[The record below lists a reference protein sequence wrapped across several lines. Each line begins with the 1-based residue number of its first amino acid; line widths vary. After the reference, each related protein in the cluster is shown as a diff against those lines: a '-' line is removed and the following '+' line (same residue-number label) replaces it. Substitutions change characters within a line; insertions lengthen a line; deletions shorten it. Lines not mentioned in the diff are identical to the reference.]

1 LFRPVDSLLVDK
13 EDRILYLHLSSTSDY
28 GTMNVRSIFVNKLNN
43 LRAGWRIA
51 IFLLLQVSLSLGI
64 VGILHLFLRIPET
77 VGNAVAYVILIGTT
91 FLVLRLVDHRPFRSV
106 GLPLHPRLGAEWG
119 QGILL
124 SLLMISSV
132 FIVEYAFGY
141 IHLQWRGDPASVIG
155 TSFVTTLLVF
165 LWFGFGEELLF
176 RGYLFQTLIEGT
188 NQYIAVLIMSVLF
201 GAAHIANPH
210 ATPLGVVN
218 TVLASIWLSVA
229 YLKTRTLW
237 FPTALHATW
246 NFFQGFVYSF
256 PVSGLHVGGGS
267 LLVLE
272 QSGPDWLTGGSYG
285 PEAGILATLV
295 LLTAIVYT
303 LTSSSIRLGE
313 GVWLLQPQS
322 SLQIDSNQAQS

>member
-1 LFRPVDSLLVDK
+1 MNLRPVF
-13 EDRILYLHLSSTSDY
+13 I
-28 GTMNVRSIFVNKLNN
+28 NKLNN

-51 IFLLLQVSLSLGI
+51 ILLLLQVSLSLCI

-77 VGNAVAYVILIGTT
+77 LGNAVTYVILIGTT
-91 FLVLRLVDHRPFRSV
+91 FLVLRLVDHRPFKSV
-106 GLPLHPRLGAEWG
+106 GLPLHKRLGVEWG

-124 SLLMISSV
+124 SVFMISLV
-132 FIVEYAFGY
+132 FIVEYVLGY
-141 IHLQWRGDPASVIG
+141 IHLQWRGDTASVIG
-155 TSFVTTLLVF
+155 TSFITTFLVF
-165 LWFGFGEELLF
+165 LWFGFGEELFF

-188 NQYIAVLIMSVLF
+188 NQYIAILIMSVLF

-210 ATPLGVVN
+210 ATGLGVVN
-218 TVLASIWLSVA
+218 TVLAGVWLSVA

-267 LLVLE
+267 LFVLE
-272 QSGPDWLTGGSYG
+272 QSGPDWVTGGSYG
-285 PEAGILATLV
+285 PEAGVLATLV
-295 LLTAIVYT
+295 LLAAIFYIVR
-303 LTSSSIRLGE
+303 SSSIRTGE

-322 SLQIDSNQAQS
+322 SPQVDSSQVQT

>member
-1 LFRPVDSLLVDK
+1 MNLRP
-13 EDRILYLHLSSTSDY
+13 
-28 GTMNVRSIFVNKLNN
+28 IFVNKLNN

-64 VGILHLFLRIPET
+64 VGILHLLLRIPET

-91 FLVLRLVDHRPFRSV
+91 FLVLGLVDHRPFKSV
-106 GLPLHPRLGAEWG
+106 GLPLHPRLGVEWG

-124 SLLMISSV
+124 SLLMISLV
-132 FIVEYAFGY
+132 FVVEYALGY
-141 IHLQWRGDPASVIG
+141 IHLQWRGDSASAIG

-188 NQYIAVLIMSVLF
+188 NQYIAILIMSVLF
-201 GAAHIANPH
+201 GAAHIANPN
-210 ATPLGVVN
+210 ATPLGVAN
-218 TVLASIWLSVA
+218 TVLAGVWLSVA

-267 LLVLE
+267 LFVLE
-272 QSGPDWLTGGSYG
+272 QSGPDWITGGSYG
-285 PEAGILATLV
+285 PEAGGLTTLV
-295 LLTAIVYT
+295 LLAAILYI
-303 LTSSSIRLGE
+303 LRSSSIRTEE
-313 GVWLLQPQS
+313 GVWLLRPQPLPQVDS
-322 SLQIDSNQAQS
+322 SQVQT

>member
-1 LFRPVDSLLVDK
+1 MNLRP
-13 EDRILYLHLSSTSDY
+13 
-28 GTMNVRSIFVNKLNN
+28 IFVNKLNN

-64 VGILHLFLRIPET
+64 VGILHLLLRIPET
-77 VGNAVAYVILIGTT
+77 VGSAVAYVILIGTT
-91 FLVLRLVDHRPFRSV
+91 FLVLRLVDHRPFKSV
-106 GLPLHPRLGAEWG
+106 GLPLHPRLGVDWG

-124 SLLMISSV
+124 SLLMISLVS
-132 FIVEYAFGY
+132 IVEYVLGY
-141 IHLQWRGDPASVIG
+141 IHLQWRGGSAGAIG
-155 TSFVTTLLVF
+155 TSLISTLLVF
-165 LWFGFGEELLF
+165 VWFGFGEELLF

-218 TVLASIWLSVA
+218 TILAGVWLSVA

-237 FPTALHATW
+237 FPAALHATW

-267 LLVLE
+267 LFVLE
-272 QSGPDWLTGGSYG
+272 QRGPDWVTGGSYG
-285 PEAGILATLV
+285 PEAGGLTTLV
-295 LLTAIVYT
+295 LLAAILYI
-303 LTSSSIRLGE
+303 LMSSSIRTGE
-313 GVWLLQPQS
+313 GVWLLQPQP
-322 SLQIDSNQAQS
+322 LPQVDSRQVQT